1 MSDLKLVFFIAALV
15 FIMYHL
21 LLKTNSWFDQLIDL
35 ISSTKIGKAILWII
49 GIVLVILLILMK
61 AAI

>member
-1 MSDLKLVFFIAALV
+1 MSDLKLLFFIAALV
-15 FIMYHL
+15 FIGYHL
-21 LLKTNSWFDQLIDL
+21 MLKTNSWFDQLIDL

>member
-1 MSDLKLVFFIAALV
+1 MSNLKLLLFIAALV

-21 LLKTNSWFDQLIDL
+21 FLKTNSWFDQLIDL
-35 ISSTKIGKAILWII
+35 ISRTKIGKAILWVI